1 MLNFLSSLWTY
12 HLEEPGTQDTLPT
25 SRVCGWT
32 NSYRNC
38 PCRVEM
44 LFIEKKQITPKSEEE
59 VLHRKKKDNLEETGE
74 TDLLYGNKFS
84 MK

>member
-59 VLHRKKKDNLEETGE
+59 VLHRKKKKITWRKLEKQTYYMEI
-74 TDLLYGNKFS
+74 NS
-84 MK
+84 A

>member
-1 MLNFLSSLWTY
+1 
-12 HLEEPGTQDTLPT
+12 
-25 SRVCGWT
+25 
-32 NSYRNC
+32 
-38 PCRVEM
+38 M
-44 LFIEKKQITPKSEEE
+44 LFTEKKQITPKSEEE

>member
-12 HLEEPGTQDTLPT
+12 HLEEQGTQDTLPT

-44 LFIEKKQITPKSEEE
+44 LFIEKKQITSKSEEK
-59 VLHRKKKDNLEETGE
+59 VLHRKKQISWRKLEKQTYYMEI
-74 TDLLYGNKFS
+74 NS
-84 MK
+84 A